1 MNPAGGVLYRILEW
15 ITRFAYLHI
24 LWFLFTCLGGI
35 ILGLFPAT
43 ITSFGIIRKW
53 LQGNSD
59 LPLFQTFW
67 TFYKKEFLKSNLL
80 GLFIVVVSGVIVF
93 NLIFLQLNISEMLQL
108 SSIPFLVGLVVF
120 LLFVFYIF
128 PAYVHFD
135 VSLWQNMKNAFLI
148 MLISPFHSLM
158 MIICL
163 GSLYFVYDAVPA
175 LAFICGSSTYAFI
188 SMWLANDAFQRIA
201 KKQKTVQS

>member
-35 ILGLFPAT
+35 ILGIFPAT
-43 ITSFGIIRKW
+43 ITSFAIIRKW

-67 TFYKKEFLKSNLL
+67 AFYKKEFLKSNLL
-80 GLFIVVVSGVIVF
+80 GLFIVVVSGIIIF

-175 LAFICGSSTYAFI
+175 LAFIFGSSTYAFI

-201 KKQKTVQS
+201 KKQKNS